1 MSGQKAGTGGRR
13 KGVGGEEEF
22 LRASSHGHERE
33 GDGAAA
39 AAGEVST
46 LSAREISPS
55 CAASAAVAAV
65 D

>member
-1 MSGQKAGTGGRR
+1 M
-13 KGVGGEEEF
+13 GGEEEF